1 MIGPDTR
8 WDALDDGG
16 EASTNCRTARFCVC
30 NARGREIDRLR
41 RWLAGGLRHLGAG
54 GKAAVDGGDVVMHV
68 AGLQG
73 ELREPQRCNLL
84 VTVWLHL
91 SLMYWSPLRP
101 TWRLLSVISVE
112 PEGERQVIRL
122 RGTQEFLTDWEAARL
137 LLHDSVDVY
146 MAEPHVIEDSRAA
159 VGQLDLAEVLV
170 RKAWRFAGYE
180 WGRQRAAV
188 ARDQV
193 AEAWEAELAAL
204 GESDDEAGSKASHT
218 EQRVSDSGQE
228 LPVSFRGSD
237 AEHSDAEL
245 QGSDA
250 WTSSASG
257 SSESDTSSTSS
268 TSETPAA
275 AAAAAPAGAAGG
287 AAPSGRRAAVGH
299 VELRYGLVRC
309 YTGFAVAECSEHHG
323 RCRLTRV
330 LHASSLPSRRA
341 QGRPLG
347 LMAAW
352 LEAAPLATSAEE
364 HKELAKSLEKVERRE
379 ARASLRER
387 PGAAALFALERG
399 QRDSSDSEPD
409 AVP

>member
-1 MIGPDTR
+1 
-8 WDALDDGG
+8 
-16 EASTNCRTARFCVC
+16 
-30 NARGREIDRLR
+30 
-41 RWLAGGLRHLGAG
+41 
-54 GKAAVDGGDVVMHV
+54 
-68 AGLQG
+68 
-73 ELREPQRCNLL
+73 
-84 VTVWLHL
+84 
-91 SLMYWSPLRP
+91 
-101 TWRLLSVISVE
+101 
-112 PEGERQVIRL
+112 
-122 RGTQEFLTDWEAARL
+122 
-137 LLHDSVDVY
+137 
-146 MAEPHVIEDSRAA
+146 
-159 VGQLDLAEVLV
+159 
-170 RKAWRFAGYE
+170 
-180 WGRQRAAV
+180 
-188 ARDQV
+188 
-193 AEAWEAELAAL
+193 
-204 GESDDEAGSKASHT
+204 
-218 EQRVSDSGQE
+218 
-228 LPVSFRGSD
+228 VSFRGAD

-245 QGSDA
+245 LDSDA
-250 WTSSASG
+250 RTSSASG

-299 VELRYGLVRC
+299 VELRYGLARC

-347 LMAAW
+347 LTAAW
-352 LEAAPLATSAEE
+352 LEAAPRA
-364 HKELAKSLEKVERRE
+364 KELAKALEKAERRE